1 MPVIGPRAAMTCSAD
16 YEFLEVL
23 GGQVKQL
30 VDGNLAHHWLGS
42 TMPKIKPLTR
52 ELVNLPTLWRQFWA
66 DIHDKEVS
74 SAATYSYLW
83 TADQMGHVALGLLL
97 GGLILE
103 IDQGDPL
110 RSTLSY
116 R

>member
-1 MPVIGPRAAMTCSAD
+1 MTCSAD